1 MILMLAMACNEDDV
15 QNADLARLT
24 QQVDA
29 LNALTEQLEAEL
41 EVANGQILVLEG
53 DVSSNA
59 SLREDVVA
67 NTSTIVSV
75 SQRVSVLEAGQDQQ
89 DSLLSELV
97 VDVQAN
103 TSAILLARGDI
114 SDNSDAIS
122 SISGDVADNTS
133 DVNANASDIADLES
147 ELGALDGAALTDL
160 MTYVDVDT
168 SLDSVSFTGANVYV
182 NSGSGT
188 TSGTVNGLGNLIVG
202 YDEGSSSK
210 TGSHNLILGSYH
222 GYTSYGGM
230 VGGYA
235 NDIGSAYSSVVGGSY
250 NEATGTTSVV
260 VGGYYNEATGHRS
273 AVLGGYSNDA
283 SGSYTGVLGGFA
295 NEASGSYATVTGYY
309 YQDADSSYEVLP

>member
-1 MILMLAMACNEDDV
+1 MILMLAMACNDDDV

-29 LNALTEQLEAEL
+29 LNALTERLESEL
-41 EVANGQILVLEG
+41 VVASDQIAVLES

-59 SLREDVVA
+59 SLREDVVS

-75 SQRVSVLEAGQDQQ
+75 SQRVSVLEASQDQQ

-97 VDVQAN
+97 VDVEAN

-122 SISGDVADNTS
+122 SMAGDVADNS
-133 DVNANASDIADLES
+133 SSVNSNTSDIAALES
-147 ELGALDGAALTDL
+147 ELGSLDGAALTDF

-168 SLDSVSFTGANVYV
+168 SLDTVSFSGANVYV
-182 NSGSGT
+182 NSGSGS

-202 YDEGSSSK
+202 YDEGSSGK

-222 GYTSYGGM
+222 GYTSYGGL
-230 VGGYA
+230 VGGYS
-235 NDIGSAYSSVVGGSY
+235 NDISDAYASVIGGSY
-250 NEATGTTSVV
+250 NEASGTTAVV
-260 VGGYYNEATGHRS
+260 IGGYYNDATGHRS
-273 AVLGGYSNDA
+273 AVLGGYM
-283 SGSYTGVLGGFA
+283 
-295 NEASGSYATVTGYY
+295 NEASGNYSTVTGSY
-309 YQDADSSYEVLP
+309 YQDADGSYEVLP